1 MYLQHIGLFLTSPS
15 TRGRFWYEATRL
27 RYLQGRNIGCII
39 SWTGKTCPHAP
50 VTSRDFVEIFPEVGC
65 AYVLANSYSYL
76 RVSQNVT
83 AYYHLPS
90 RLCHT
95 THRLDWE
102 IGVTWYCVLFYY
114 IFFFHDNLLII
125 RLMTCIYASL
135 FRHWRCVNAS
145 LNQRYCRQ
153 NRSCLKQVPRI
164 SLQSGQS
171 WGGVWIKVL
180 PILRS
185 WVSLSLSLC
194 SIKIDSSIIIPRRR
208 SGIVQNSLCH
218 EIQYAIVALD
228 YWTAVRCWMVVQ
240 EAARVFSPS
249 RMAWSAWVVACP
261 TICSCRY
268 VFLFPCAGTM
278 QSGNRSKTL
287 PCGFLMNSRSIM
299 LMSPHVSNTRACIRF
314 RLFYFP
320 FLSLFLNT
328 QLVYYYFPGSVSV
341 GVWQIACR
349 RLIVVGEKAVKS
361 FAGKLNPV
369 VWVLFLLKRHQ
380 NLDY

>member
-1 MYLQHIGLFLTSPS
+1 M
-15 TRGRFWYEATRL
+15 
-27 RYLQGRNIGCII
+27 
-39 SWTGKTCPHAP
+39 
-50 VTSRDFVEIFPEVGC
+50 
-65 AYVLANSYSYL
+65 
-76 RVSQNVT
+76 
-83 AYYHLPS
+83 
-90 RLCHT
+90 
-95 THRLDWE
+95 
-102 IGVTWYCVLFYY
+102 
-114 IFFFHDNLLII
+114 
-125 RLMTCIYASL
+125 
-135 FRHWRCVNAS
+135 
-145 LNQRYCRQ
+145 
-153 NRSCLKQVPRI
+153 
-164 SLQSGQS
+164 
-171 WGGVWIKVL
+171 
-180 PILRS
+180 
-185 WVSLSLSLC
+185 SLSLSLC

-268 VFLFPCAGTM
+268 VFLFPCAGTI

-314 RLFYFP
+314 RLFFFP

-328 QLVYYYFPGSVSV
+328 QLVCYYFPGSVSV

-369 VWVLFLLKRHQ
+369 V
-380 NLDY
+380 